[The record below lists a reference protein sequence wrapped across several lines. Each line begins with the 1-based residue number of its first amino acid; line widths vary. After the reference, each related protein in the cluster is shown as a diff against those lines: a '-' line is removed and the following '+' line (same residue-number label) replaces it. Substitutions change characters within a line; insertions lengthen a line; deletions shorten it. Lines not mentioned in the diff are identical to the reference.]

1 MRITYRG
8 WSRDIGKYDMIFKE
22 FYEDDVIRQ
31 IPDRFFRDTLYLQE
45 NKGLSSKLSFHAP
58 IRASG
63 DYLVEVDFSVEELL
77 IMLRRHV
84 EDLPAKELIGLLNDW
99 WNHK

>member
-8 WSRDIGKYDMIFKE
+8 WSRDIGKYTMISKE

-31 IPDRFFRDTLYLQE
+31 VPNRYFRDTFYLEE
-45 NKGLSSKLSFHAP
+45 NKGLYSKLSFHAP

-63 DYLVEVDFSVEELL
+63 DYLVEVDFSLEELL

-84 EDLPAKELIGLLNDW
+84 EDMPTKELIGLLNEW
-99 WNHK
+99 WVHK